1 MLKQRVITAVVLLA
15 ILLPALF
22 ASTPVPFALLMLAM
36 WRRRLGVGASEWS
49 GAGGQR
55 ADGGLCLALCGWLAA
70 GWLARN
76 LQVLWIVAGAAWV
89 LGGVA
94 LLRAGVAGWPPSPQ
108 HPAGG
113 RRAGTVAGLA
123 GVVQARAMGINF
135 LLSVWCWSG
144 WPTSLPTS
152 PVARSA

>member
-1 MLKQRVITAVVLLA
+1 MLLFMAAGAWEWGRLNGLGQAGSVLTAV
-15 ILLPALF
+15 F
-22 ASTPVPFALLMLAM
+22 ASRSV
-36 WRRRLGVGASEWS
+36 
-49 GAGGQR
+49 AGM
-55 ADGGLCLALCGWLAA
+55 AA

-152 PVARSA
+152 PAARSA